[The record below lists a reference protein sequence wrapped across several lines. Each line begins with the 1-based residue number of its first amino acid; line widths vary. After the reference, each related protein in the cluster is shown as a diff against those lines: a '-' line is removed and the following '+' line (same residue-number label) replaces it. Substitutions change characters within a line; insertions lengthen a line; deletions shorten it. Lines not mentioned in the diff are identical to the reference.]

1 MTAQHLI
8 EEIKDLCRSH
18 YRKPSEITINYRH
31 DVGSDTYPVT
41 HTGNAFVDGDF
52 WMRTSCKP
60 TDKPLTA
67 QQLIRRIQSNCRA
80 YKQRPDEVGA
90 AVRFNSAESENYP
103 ITEVWEDLYDAETN
117 SVLESIVLVTE
128 PEDQ

>member
-1 MTAQHLI
+1 MTAQQLI
-8 EEIKDLCRSH
+8 EEIKDLCCSH
-18 YRKPSEITINYRH
+18 YRKPSEVTINYRH
-31 DVGSDTYPVT
+31 DTDSDVYPVT
-41 HTGNAFVDGDF
+41 HTGKDKSF
-52 WMRTSCKP
+52 WMRTSCKA

-67 QQLIRRIQSNCRA
+67 QQLIGRITRNCRP
-80 YKQRPDEVGA
+80 KSKVS
-90 AVRFNSAESENYP
+90 VRFNSEDSESYP

>member
-1 MTAQHLI
+1 MTAQQLI
-8 EEIKDLCRSH
+8 DEIKDLCRSH
-18 YRKPSEITINYRH
+18 YRKPGEITINYRH
-31 DVGSDTYPVT
+31 DTGSDCYPVT
-41 HTGNAFVDGDF
+41 HTGKDKSF

-60 TDKPLTA
+60 ADKPLTA
-67 QQLIRRIQSNCRA
+67 QQLIGRIARNCRPNS
-80 YKQRPDEVGA
+80 KVS
-90 AVRFNSAESENYP
+90 VRFNSEDSENYP